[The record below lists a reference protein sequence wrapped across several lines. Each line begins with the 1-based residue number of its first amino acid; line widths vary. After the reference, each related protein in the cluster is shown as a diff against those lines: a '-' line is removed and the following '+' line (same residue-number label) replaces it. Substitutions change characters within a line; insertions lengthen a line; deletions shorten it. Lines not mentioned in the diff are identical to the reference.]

1 MKTTLKK
8 VVSVIV
14 VIVIIMLTVA
24 IPMVHTHT
32 CHDADCVT
40 TYTHNCHD
48 IDCVY
53 YLVINKYKD
62 LFSLLLSTLVFFYL
76 IGLRDSRFEFKISI
90 LRYSY
95 NSLVKQKV
103 KLSN

>member
-1 MKTTLKK
+1 MKIMLKK
-8 VVSVIV
+8 DVSVIIIV
-14 VIVIIMLTVA
+14 VMLLLTVVV
-24 IPMVHTHT
+24 PLVHVHD
-32 CHDADCVT
+32 CHDTSCVT
-40 TYTHNCHD
+40 TYMHTCHD

-62 LFSLLLSTLVFFYL
+62 LFSLLLLTLVFFYL
-76 IGLRDSRFEFKISI
+76 IGLRASRFEFKISI